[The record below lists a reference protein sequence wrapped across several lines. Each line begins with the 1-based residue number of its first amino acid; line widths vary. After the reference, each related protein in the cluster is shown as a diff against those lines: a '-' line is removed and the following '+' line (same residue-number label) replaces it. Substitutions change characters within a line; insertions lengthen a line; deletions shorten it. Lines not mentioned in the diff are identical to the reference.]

1 MTKLV
6 FVYGSLKRGYWNN
19 RLLATSRFLAEAI
32 TVEDN
37 FVMYDGA
44 FPYVATGGISKVK
57 GELFEV
63 DNEETLR
70 NLDRLE
76 GVPTHY
82 IRKETKFYVLPN
94 DGEPAI
100 PGLEHIVE
108 GFMYVAAPST
118 AARLKDSRKEYV
130 IEPNDEH
137 ICEWGDD

>member
-1 MTKLV
+1 MAKLV

-44 FPYVATGGISKVK
+44 FPYVATGGISKIK

-94 DGEPAI
+94 EIEPAI

-108 GFMYVAAPST
+108 GFMYVAAPNT
-118 AARLKDSRKEYV
+118 AARLKDSRNDYV